1 MRDTATIDCLNTI
14 YPSLPARTPPL
25 LTVCASSSPRRQAKV
40 EHPVVVTEAPCNP
53 LHCRQMMSE
62 LLFECY
68 QVPHVSYGV
77 DALYSFNANGAQQGA
92 PGPRTGVVLSSGYH
106 CSHVLPVINGR

>member
-1 MRDTATIDCLNTI
+1 MLFDRCEVVFSTFVLQCLF
-14 YPSLPARTPPL
+14 PH
-25 LTVCASSSPRRQAKV
+25 QAKV

-77 DALYSFNANGAQQGA
+77 DALYSFNSNNAQRGLE
-92 PGPRTGVVLSSGYH
+92 GPQTGIVLSSGYH
-106 CSHVLPVINGR
+106 CSHILPVINGR